1 MSEDTIACVAGVE
14 RGRGKGN
21 LGARESVW
29 GARGGKERN
38 AIPLS
43 PSSGARFRRNVN
55 EERFCDASHITRHWT
70 CANPYDLID
79 ATEPFGSALANRF
92 LTLDL
97 FCFCLPTM

>member
-43 PSSGARFRRNVN
+43 PS
-55 EERFCDASHITRHWT
+55 
-70 CANPYDLID
+70 
-79 ATEPFGSALANRF
+79 PFNAGHAG
-92 LTLDL
+92 
-97 FCFCLPTM
+97 